1 METQA
6 NAVERKVREILRIP
20 EGDLSTTKPVTQRRE
35 PNNYEWQKRHRD
47 ILSLNQSNPP
57 RRVILGNSITHFWGG
72 EPKGPSVRGMET
84 WEKIMRPAGFHNL
97 GYGFDRIENVLWRVY
112 HGELDGYKAEEVVLM
127 IGTNNIGINNDNEIV
142 GVTSD
147 TFDRERGK
155 INVQQSLMERVEA
168 VRATGIADEI
178 IIEEYEGQKIDDIK
192 RLDVDIFTVGS
203 DWRGK
208 FDYLNAYCKVVY
220 LDRTQGVSST
230 EIRSEQQVVSLGL
243 VGESPILNKIERE
256 SQYVNGLEAGKVFSL
271 NDQYLSENLQA
282 AEKQAASF
290 QELLDESDALYVISA
305 PSKHYAQIK
314 EALEAGKHV
323 LCESPITLQPQQ
335 WKELKEIA
343 KDKKVVLMDSIK
355 TAYSVA
361 YYRLL
366 LLAKGGIIGDIMS
379 VDATC
384 TSLVDFDPTQDSQK
398 SLYEWNSICAWGPT
412 ALLPIFQLLGTEYSS
427 KQIATHFLDEAK
439 RYDAFTKISFLYP
452 HAVASL
458 KVGQGVK
465 SEGELIISGTKGYIY
480 VPAPWWKTDY
490 FEVRYEN
497 PQNNKRYFYQL
508 DGEGLRY
515 MLLSFLKAIR
525 TGKDFSYVSDDIS
538 EEIVKTIANFEAR
551 KDMVII

>member
-1 METQA
+1 MVKVITYGTYDLLHYGHIRLL
-6 NAVERKVREILRIP
+6 ERAKAL
-20 EGDLSTTKPVTQRRE
+20 GDYL
-35 PNNYEWQKRHRD
+35 
-47 ILSLNQSNPP
+47 
-57 RRVILGNSITHFWGG
+57 
-72 EPKGPSVRGMET
+72 
-84 WEKIMRPAGFHNL
+84 
-97 GYGFDRIENVLWRVY
+97 
-112 HGELDGYKAEEVVLM
+112 
-127 IGTNNIGINNDNEIV
+127 IV

-147 TFDRERGK
+147 VFDRERGK

-168 VRATGIADEI
+168 VRATGLADEI

-192 RLDVDIFTVGS
+192 RLNVDIFTVGS
-203 DWRGK
+203 DWKGK
-208 FDYLNAYCKVVY
+208 FDYLSAYCKVVY
-220 LDRTQGVSST
+220 LDRTSGVSST
-230 EIRSEQQVVSLGL
+230 EIRREQQVVRLGL

-256 SQYVNGLEAGKVFSL
+256 SQYVNGLESGKVFTL
-271 NDQYLSENLQA
+271 NDAYLSDNLKRPAQ
-282 AEKQAASF
+282 QAASY
-290 QELLDESDALYVISA
+290 QDLLDDCDALYVISA
-305 PSKHYAQIK
+305 PEKHYAQIR
-314 EALEAGKHV
+314 EALQKGKHV
-323 LCESPITLQPQQ
+323 LCESPVTMEIEQ
-335 WKELKEIA
+335 WEELRQMA
-343 KDKKVVLMDSIK
+343 KDKQLVLMDSIK

-366 LLAKGGIIGDIMS
+366 LLAKGGIIGDIIS

-412 ALLPIFQLLGTEYSS
+412 ALLPIFQLLGTAFTS
-427 KQIATHFLDEAK
+427 KQIATHFLDENQK
-439 RYDAFTKISFLYP
+439 YDAFTKISFVYP

-465 SEGELIISGTKGYIY
+465 SEGSLVISGTKGYIY

-525 TGKDFSYVSDDIS
+525 TGKDFSYVSGDIS
-538 EEIVKTIANFEAR
+538 RAIIQIISDFEKR
-551 KDMVII
+551 CDMAMI